1 MSQAEKPYFAAFRG
15 YISGMSELP
24 PTRLYEVC
32 PECGALVETSVE
44 DACPECGAAT
54 AKPEEP
60 QRPVS
65 RAGLFGGLFA
75 RVAERLPDLPD

>member
-1 MSQAEKPYFAAFRG
+1 MT
-15 YISGMSELP
+15 ELP

-32 PECGALVETSVE
+32 PSCGALVETSV
-44 DACPECGAAT
+44 DTACSECGAAV
-54 AKPEEP
+54 APPEEP

-65 RAGLFGGLFA
+65 RAGLFSGLFA

>member
-1 MSQAEKPYFAAFRG
+1 MTG
-15 YISGMSELP
+15 LP

-32 PECGALVETSVE
+32 PSCGALVETNV
-44 DACPECGAAT
+44 DTACPECGAAV
-54 AKPEEP
+54 ARPEEP

-65 RAGLFGGLFA
+65 RAGLLGGLFA

>member
-1 MSQAEKPYFAAFRG
+1 MT
-15 YISGMSELP
+15 ELP

-32 PECGALVETSVE
+32 ASCGALVETSAAA
-44 DACPECGAAT
+44 ACPECGAAV

-65 RAGLFGGLFA
+65 RAGLLGGLFA
-75 RVAERLPDLPD
+75 RVAERLPTLPE